1 MAKMKTNQEGGA
13 ILAKDSGAAGNQLE
27 SNQKSEGAGKIRKA
41 NSSRPTKGAA
51 KYGHKGAADFPEKG
65 TQEHKASVKHSGSGE
80 HLGAKRMGYN
90 QSFGAARMGGY
101 AKGAAKVASIMS
113 FGAAKYGHMGAADAG
128 HGGSAGHKH
137 DPVDGNDVVPQ
148 YKTVNTTTTHSG
160 GGSST
165 SNNNNSNSSSG
176 SSSSG
181 RTSFSSDPVERAKQ
195 KEWIKNNPVKYKQM
209 LAEKKAKNTSTST
222 GTNNSSTNSEV
233 KEETIV
239 IGDRTRNDVILSG
252 EEQKKNARAER
263 EAKRLQAILTVKQ
276 DSADDSNEMRK
287 LQTRN
292 GSKPLT
298 AVVGNKITRIVNAD
312 AREKIEPTVGRE
324 EAEKMFPRAAHK
336 RTGPEAGT
344 EGGVFTWEDYL

>member
-1 MAKMKTNQEGGA
+1 MKTNQSGGA
-13 ILAKDSGAAGNQLE
+13 VLAKDPKAAAKQLE
-27 SNQKSEGAGKIRKA
+27 SNQNSEGAA
-41 NSSRPTKGAA
+41 KGMAHKKGGA
-51 KYGHKGAADFPEKG
+51 KYAAKGAADYDTTGEKG
-65 TQEHKASVKHSGSGE
+65 SHS
-80 HLGAKRMGYN
+80 HPHGAARMGYN

-181 RTSFSSDPVERAKQ
+181 TTPFSSDPVEKAKQ

-252 EEQKKNARAER
+252 EEQKKNANAER

-276 DSADDSNEMRK
+276 DSADDSNKLRK
-287 LQTRN
+287 RQTRN
-292 GSKPLT
+292 GDIPLT
-298 AVVGNKITRIVNAD
+298 PVVGNKITRIVNAD

-324 EAEKMFPRAAHK
+324 EAEKMFPRAAHY
-336 RTGPEAGT
+336 RTGPEEGT